1 MDVIVDRCAGLDIG
15 KRKVRA
21 CVRGPDGSGGRT
33 SEVRTF
39 DTFTGDLEDM
49 ATWLGSEGVTQVVM
63 EATGPYWWPV
73 WDVLEEAGFGLML
86 VNSRHVKIL
95 LGRRTDVGDAAWLGE
110 LLEHGLLRGS
120 FVPPERVRRLR
131 DLTRYRKRLV
141 QTHTSEA
148 QRIQK
153 PLEKAGIKLDSVA
166 SDVAGVDG
174 RRAGPESSR

>member
-15 KRKVRA
+15 KRKVQA

-33 SEVRTF
+33 SQVRTF

-49 ATWLGSEGVTQVVM
+49 ATWLGSEGVTEVVM

-73 WDVLEEAGFGLML
+73 WDVLEEGGFELML

-95 LGRRTDVGDAAWLGE
+95 PGRKTDVGDAAWLAE

-148 QRIQK
+148 S
-153 PLEKAGIKLDSVA
+153 GY
-166 SDVAGVDG
+166 
-174 RRAGPESSR
+174 RRTWRRQGSS